1 MLTVHVKTGV
11 TNFNDSTNE
20 FEHET
25 YPVELEHSLL
35 TVSRWEALYKKP
47 FLSDLP
53 EHEKTEEETIDYIRM
68 MVIDQD
74 LPITIFEKLVRNNL
88 TEIQA
93 YISDTQTATTIK
105 EIGRKSGRSEVI
117 TSEVIYYWM
126 FSNRIDKECEEWH
139 LNRLITLIRVFAAKS
154 AKPEKMSK
162 SDIIAQ
168 NRALNA
174 QRRAKMKT
182 KG

>member
-11 TNFNDSTNE
+11 SNYNDSTKE
-20 FEHET
+20 IVYET

-35 TVSRWEALYKKP
+35 TISRWEATYKKP

-68 MVIDQD
+68 MVVDQD
-74 LPITIFEKLVRNNL
+74 LPIAIFESLVRNNL
-88 TEIQA
+88 IEVQN

-105 EIGRKSGRSEVI
+105 EFGKKSARSEII

-126 FSNRIDKECEEWH
+126 FSNQIDKECETWH

-162 SDIIAQ
+162 SDVIAQ

-174 QRRAKMKT
+174 QRRAKMNT

>member
-1 MLTVHVKTGV
+1 MLTVHVKTGI
-11 TNFNDSTNE
+11 TNYNDSTKE

-53 EHEKTEEETIDYIRM
+53 EHAKTEEETIDYIRM
-68 MVIDQD
+68 MVLDQD
-74 LPITIFEKLVRNNL
+74 LPITIFDKLIRNNL
-88 TEIQA
+88 IEIQE
-93 YISDTQTATTIK
+93 YISDSQTATTINELGK
-105 EIGRKSGRSEVI
+105 KSSKQEIV

-126 FSNRIDKECEEWH
+126 FSNQIDKECENWH
-139 LNRLITLIRVFAAKS
+139 LNRLITLIRVFAAKG

-162 SDIIAQ
+162 SEIIAQ

-174 QRRAKMKT
+174 KRKAKYKT